1 MAYMSNGLRRE
12 YYGQK
17 NRQKQWY
24 RSPHVSWTQGLLKR
38 GPSLRQNMDKPW
50 WKRPSTLPLVLVMMA
65 FLIIIVGGTIR
76 IHDAGESCPD
86 WPQCF
91 GTWGFM
97 VDEAEQAAYWEEY
110 PGQEDSRGPNHRYSI
125 FEIFVEWFH
134 RLLVGIIAVPILINA
149 IVAQKLKSEYGEGL
163 RNLAVVAGVL
173 LIIQAIAGAVTVFY
187 DNADWTVAMH
197 LSLASIF
204 TSLLVWQHIAMR
216 AKEGANWA
224 FLSTSKDFLNR
235 QKNRLINITVSVF
248 ILLIL
253 GAWVSSTSGGQYNQ
267 ACSIGF
273 PDGWPKCQG
282 AILPSI
288 DGPGILVQMVHRFG
302 AAIVG
307 LVLILTSAKI
317 RVDARDSG
325 EGEGFSRATEIVTG
339 FWILNVFI
347 GGLYIVF
354 ADPQGFPEFIS
365 LLHLVFGVTSFIAA
379 AMTLMMLRLAYLQ
392 QPESLGESE

>member
-1 MAYMSNGLRRE
+1 MAL
-12 YYGQK
+12 
-17 NRQKQWY
+17 
-24 RSPHVSWTQGLLKR
+24 
-38 GPSLRQNMDKPW
+38 
-50 WKRPSTLPLVLVMMA
+50 
-65 FLIIIVGGTIR
+65 LIIIVGGTIR

-86 WPQCF
+86 WPECF

-97 VDEAEQAAYWEEY
+97 VDEAEQAAYWEEN
-110 PGQEDSRGPNHRYSI
+110 PDQIDSRGPDHRYTT

-134 RLLVGIIAVPILINA
+134 RLLVGIIAIPILINA
-149 IVAQKLKSEYGEGL
+149 IVAHKLKSEYGDGL
-163 RNLAVVAGVL
+163 RNLAVVSGVL
-173 LIIQAIAGAVTVFY
+173 LVIQAIAGAVTVYF

-204 TSLLVWQHIAMR
+204 TSLLVWQYIAMR
-216 AKEGANWA
+216 AQEGADWA

-282 AILPSI
+282 SILPSI
-288 DGPGILVQMVHRFG
+288 DGPGVLVQMVHRFG

-347 GGLYIVF
+347 GGMYIVL
-354 ADPQGFPEFIS
+354 ADPQEFPEFIS

-379 AMTLMMLRLAYLQ
+379 AITLMMLRLAYLRKSD
-392 QPESLGESE
+392 PFGENE

>member
-1 MAYMSNGLRRE
+1 MPNVCYGLGR
-12 YYGQK
+12 K
-17 NRQKQWY
+17 NHSKEKRCQQRY
-24 RSPHVSWTQGLLKR
+24 CLPHGTWTQGLVKR
-38 GPSLRQNMDKPW
+38 GPPSRLDMDKPW
-50 WKRPSTLPLVLVMMA
+50 WKRPSTLPLALVVMA
-65 FLIIIVGGTIR
+65 LLIIVVGGTIR

-97 VDEAEQAAYWEEY
+97 VDEAEQEAYWDAN
-110 PGQEDSRGPNHRYSI
+110 PDQIDSRGADHRYTI

-134 RLLVGIIAVPILINA
+134 RLLVGIIAIPILINA
-149 IVAQKLKSEYGEGL
+149 VMAHKLKSGYGEGL
-163 RNLAVVAGVL
+163 RNLAVVSAIL
-173 LIIQAIAGAVTVFY
+173 LVVQAIAGAITVYF

-204 TSLLVWQHIAMR
+204 TSLLIWQYIAMR
-216 AKEGANWA
+216 AHEGAKWA
-224 FLSTSKDFLNR
+224 FLSTSRSFLNR
-235 QKNRLINITVSVF
+235 QKNRLINITASVF

-253 GAWVSSTSGGQYNQ
+253 GAWVSSTAGGNYNQ
-267 ACSIGF
+267 ACNIGF
-273 PDGWPKCQG
+273 PNGWPKCQG
-282 AILPSI
+282 SLLPSL

-325 EGEGFSRATEIVTG
+325 EGEGFSRAAEVVTG
-339 FWILNVFI
+339 FWILNVFV
-347 GGLYIVF
+347 GGMYIVL
-354 ADPQGFPEFIS
+354 ADPQEFPEFIS

-379 AMTLMMLRLAYLQ
+379 AVTLMMLRLAYLRN
-392 QPESLGESE
+392 SVLGESE

>member
-1 MAYMSNGLRRE
+1 MAL
-12 YYGQK
+12 
-17 NRQKQWY
+17 
-24 RSPHVSWTQGLLKR
+24 
-38 GPSLRQNMDKPW
+38 
-50 WKRPSTLPLVLVMMA
+50 
-65 FLIIIVGGTIR
+65 LIIVVGGTIR

-86 WPQCF
+86 WPECF

-97 VDEAEQAAYWEEY
+97 VDEAEQAAYWEANPDEV
-110 PGQEDSRGPNHRYSI
+110 DSRGPDHRYTT

-134 RLLVGIIAVPILINA
+134 RLLVGIIAIPILINA
-149 IVAQKLKSEYGEGL
+149 IVAHKLRSEYGDGL
-163 RNLAVVAGVL
+163 RNLAVVSGVL
-173 LIIQAIAGAVTVFY
+173 LIVQAIAGAVTVFF

-204 TSLLVWQHIAMR
+204 TSLLVWQYIAMR
-216 AKEGANWA
+216 AQEGADWA

-253 GAWVSSTSGGQYNQ
+253 GAWVSSTAGGQYNQ

-282 AILPSI
+282 SILPSI
-288 DGPGILVQMVHRFG
+288 DGPGVLVQMVHRFG

-325 EGEGFSRATEIVTG
+325 EGEAFSRATEIVTG
-339 FWILNVFI
+339 FWILNAFI
-347 GGLYIVF
+347 GGMYIVL
-354 ADPQGFPEFIS
+354 ADPQEFPEFIS

-379 AMTLMMLRLAYLQ
+379 AVTLMMLRLAYLRKSDQ
-392 QPESLGESE
+392 FGENE